1 MSTEPLT
8 LPARKP
14 GSVATGHLVRP
25 TGGGQRSLYQTFYV
39 VDRRYIRVS
48 VLTQLMG
55 PILYLLSLGVGLGS
69 VVNHGRGSTLGVAY
83 LAYISPALIVAT
95 ALQVGANEATYP
107 ILYGGFKYQ
116 QAYYAMHATPL
127 TPSQISRGV
136 LGWVATKCGLSA
148 LFYLLV
154 VACFGGIRSVG
165 ALLCIPI
172 ATLGAMAL
180 ATPIAAYSAS
190 INKDGGAFPAI
201 MRFIVM
207 PMFLFSGTFYP
218 VSSLPEW
225 AHWAAWISPLWHAT
239 ELARWVSLGPLH
251 LHSGIGQ
258 ISGGM
263 IAVHLIYL
271 AVLTIGGMVVT
282 SWRFK
287 VRLEK

>member
-1 MSTEPLT
+1 LSTEPIT
-8 LPARKP
+8 LPTRQP
-14 GSVATGHLVRP
+14 VRVATGHLSRP
-25 TGGGQRSLYQTFYV
+25 TGGGQRALFETFYV

-55 PILYLLSLGVGLGS
+55 PLLYLLSLGVGLGS
-69 VVNHGRGSTLGVAY
+69 VVNHGGGSKLGVAY
-83 LAYISPALIVAT
+83 LAYIAPALIAAT
-95 ALQVGANEATYP
+95 ALQVGAGEATYP

-136 LGWVATKCGLSA
+136 LGWVAVKCGLSA
-148 LFYLLV
+148 LVYLIV
-154 VACFGGIRSVG
+154 VACFGGIRSIG

-172 ATLGAMAL
+172 GTLGAMAL

-190 INKDGGAFPAI
+190 IYKEGGAFPAI

-218 VSSLPEW
+218 VSSLPVW
-225 AHWAAWISPLWHAT
+225 AHWAAWISPLWHST

-251 LHSGIGQ
+251 LHSGVGQ
-258 ISGGM
+258 ISAGM
-263 IAVHLIYL
+263 ILVHLIYL
-271 AVLTIGGMVVT
+271 SVLTIAGLVIT

>member
-1 MSTEPLT
+1 MT
-8 LPARKP
+8 LPARQP
-14 GSVATGHLVRP
+14 LRATTGHLVRP
-25 TGGGQRSLYQTFYV
+25 NGGGQRALYETFYV

-69 VVNHGRGSTLGVAY
+69 VVNHSGSTLGVAY
-83 LAYISPALIVAT
+83 LAYIAPALIVAT

-116 QAYYAMHATPL
+116 QAYFAMHATPM

-136 LGWVATKCGLSA
+136 LGWVATKCALSA
-148 LFYLLV
+148 LFYLIV
-154 VACFGGIRSVG
+154 VACFGGIRSIG

-172 ATLGAMAL
+172 GALGAMAL
-180 ATPIAAYSAS
+180 SAPIAAYSAS
-190 INKDGGAFPAI
+190 IYKDGGSFPAI

-225 AHWAAWISPLWHAT
+225 AHWAAWVSPLWHAT

-258 ISGGM
+258 VSIGM
-263 IAVHLIYL
+263 VAVHLIYL
-271 AVLTIGGMVVT
+271 SVLTVGGMVVT
-282 SWRFK
+282 GWRFK

>member
-8 LPARKP
+8 LPAHQP
-14 GSVATGHLVRP
+14 VSTATGHLVRP
-25 TGGGQRSLYQTFYV
+25 TGGGQRALYETFYV

-83 LAYISPALIVAT
+83 LAYIAPALIVAT

-127 TPSQISRGV
+127 SPSQISRGV
-136 LGWVATKCGLSA
+136 LGWVATKCALSG
-148 LFYLLV
+148 LFYLAV
-154 VACFGGIRSVG
+154 VACFGGIRSIG
-165 ALLCIPI
+165 ALLCVPI
-172 ATLGAMAL
+172 GALGAMAL
-180 ATPIAAYSAS
+180 SAPIAAYSAS
-190 INKDGGAFPAI
+190 IYKEGGAFPAI

-225 AHWAAWISPLWHAT
+225 AHWAAWVSPLWHAT

-251 LHSGIGQ
+251 LHSGVGQVSIG
-258 ISGGM
+258 M
-263 IAVHLIYL
+263 VAVHLIYL
-271 AVLTIGGMVVT
+271 SVLTVGGMVVT
-282 SWRFK
+282 GWRFK